1 MIITDRPM
9 PDEAVYMGL
18 LGRAVKTLAP
28 GTEGDPVGILGSLLV
43 GYSALLGPQVRVKI
57 SALDNHPTL
66 MWALLLGRTADGR
79 KGSSTGA
86 AKYLFRMVNEEFYG
100 AYTVS
105 GISSGEG
112 LIKEVEDPS
121 EEDLELAESVGALV
135 GATLDR
141 SAVVGDQR
149 RFVIETEYA
158 NLMTRSAR
166 SGSLS
171 GVLRQAW
178 DGDDLR
184 TRTKKGSMTATRPH
198 IAVLG
203 HMSPTEFMSMMK
215 AKELAGGSYNR
226 YLIFHVHQVQSLP
239 DGGMIREEE
248 LKECA
253 KQLAMNAEYV
263 RSKGDILIT
272 RTKDAGDY
280 WADYLYQVIQD
291 ENPDDETLSQFT
303 ARRAPYTLRLA
314 ALYAIADGRQQIGVK
329 DLRAANALFKYS
341 MESIAHTLNATY
353 SRNVVPPATDPLAR
367 MLYDAGDDGL
377 TIMEIR
383 ESMGWQ
389 GWKRAALDEKLSELP
404 VETKLRRKEGS
415 TRPETVVYWVGQDGA
430 DGYV

>member
-1 MIITDRPM
+1 MITSDRPV
-9 PDEAVYMGL
+9 PDDAVYMGL
-18 LGRAVKTLAP
+18 MGRTVKALAP

-43 GYSALLGPQVRVKI
+43 GYSALVGPQARVKI
-57 SALDNHPTL
+57 SALDNHPPL
-66 MWALLLGRTADGR
+66 AWALLLGRTSDGR
-79 KGSSTGA
+79 KGSATGA
-86 AKYLFRMVNEEFYG
+86 AKHLLRMVDAEFYRMC
-100 AYTVS
+100 TVS

-121 EEDLELAESVGALV
+121 EEDLDMADSLGALV

-141 SAVVGDQR
+141 DALVGDQR

-178 DGDDLR
+178 DGDDLK
-184 TRTKKGSMTATRPH
+184 TRVKRNSMTATRPH

-203 HMSPTEFMSMMK
+203 HISPGEFRDMMR

-226 YLIFHVHQVQSLP
+226 YLILHVHQVQSLP
-239 DGGMIREEE
+239 DGGMVDEKE
-248 LKECA
+248 LKACA
-253 KQLAMNAEYV
+253 RELAINAAHV
-263 RSKGDILIT
+263 RGEGDTLIV

-280 WADYLYQVIQD
+280 WKDYLYQLIQD
-291 ENPDDETLSQFT
+291 ENPEDETLAQFT

-329 DLRAANALFKYS
+329 DLKAANALFKYS
-341 MESIAHTLNATY
+341 MESTLYTLKQSYA
-353 SRNVVPPATDPLAR
+353 RNEAPPASNPLAR
-367 MLYDAGDDGL
+367 ALYEAGDDGL
-377 TIMEIR
+377 SISEIR
-383 ESMGWQ
+383 DIVGKGKPRPEIDSMLEG
-389 GWKRAALDEKLSELP
+389 LP
-404 VETKLRRKEGS
+404 VDSKLRRNDVGRPS
-415 TRPETVVYWVGQDGA
+415 TVFYWVGEEGA